1 MTELKVT
8 ASITHKTWVQNTTQ
22 EEEIYEQQ
30 MFTTTLKL
38 FPAFEK
44 PARSSDLAS
53 QFLARL
59 LVSEVSV
66 TGNKSTELAAN
77 QSLSFSLNTQL
88 W

>member
-1 MTELKVT
+1 
-8 ASITHKTWVQNTTQ
+8 
-22 EEEIYEQQ
+22 

-44 PARSSDLAS
+44 PAHSSDLAS

-59 LVSEVSV
+59 LIFEISV

-77 QSLSFSLNTQL
+77 Q
-88 W
+88 